1 MCQAGSTLELQLDTY
16 TLNLAA
22 MSSAGSTYE
31 KEQAKVR
38 DLEGQVPDPKK
49 RHGIASLLHLE
60 EGEVYH
66 VEAEKNPKWYQKL
79 LDLGVEE
86 NGIKPVPVELRT
98 QTQYN
103 NIFTVFFTCLL
114 CLLP

>member
-1 MCQAGSTLELQLDTY
+1 
-16 TLNLAA
+16 
-22 MSSAGSTYE
+22 MSSAGSTNE
-31 KEQAKVR
+31 KQQAK
-38 DLEGQVPDPKK
+38 LELESQVPQPQKH
-49 RHGIASLLHLE
+49 HGIASRLHLE

-66 VEAEKNPKWYQKL
+66 VNTENNPKWYQKL
-79 LDLGVEE
+79 LDMGVEE

>member
-1 MCQAGSTLELQLDTY
+1 
-16 TLNLAA
+16 
-22 MSSAGSTYE
+22 MSSAGSINE
-31 KEQAKVR
+31 KEQAKV
-38 DLEGQVPDPKK
+38 DLEGQVSEPKK
-49 RHGIASLLHLE
+49 KYLGIISRLQLE

-66 VEAEKNPKWYQKL
+66 VDAEKNPKWYQKL
-79 LDLGVEE
+79 LDMGVEE